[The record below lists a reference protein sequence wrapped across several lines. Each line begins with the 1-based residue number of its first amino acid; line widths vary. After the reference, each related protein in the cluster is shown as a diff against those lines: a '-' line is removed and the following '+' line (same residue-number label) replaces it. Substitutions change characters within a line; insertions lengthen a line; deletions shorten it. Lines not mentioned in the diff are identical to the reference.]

1 MSVAVLIPAAGSG
14 SRFGG
19 ELPKQFLMLGG
30 KPILQHVVER
40 FLVHERVGRIVVAVA
55 EMLLN
60 EVKQTDRVRFVAGGA
75 TRQQSVMNA
84 LAVVGDDEELV
95 AVHDA
100 VRPFFTHQTFAA
112 LLDAAAEH
120 GAAFPGLPVTDTIHL
135 VRDETIVQTPE
146 RQLLFAAQTPQC
158 FRTTV
163 LRDVLARA
171 AGDDAT
177 DEAGLAA
184 RLGYPVRLVPGDAVN
199 FKITRPEDLA
209 MALETLLT
217 NHGLRKDLGEAART
231 RVSRFARDQVAA
243 RFVEAVTG

>member
-19 ELPKQFLMLGG
+19 DIPKQFRILGG

-40 FLVHERVGRIVVAVA
+40 FLAHERVGRIIVAVA
-55 EMLLN
+55 EMLVD
-60 EVKQTDRVRFVAGGA
+60 EARQTDRVRYLAGGA
-75 TRQQSVMNA
+75 TRQQSVSNA
-84 LAVVGDDEELV
+84 LASVADEDLV

-100 VRPFFTHQTFAA
+100 VRPFFTYGTFGT
-112 LLDAAAEH
+112 LLDAAAEY
-120 GAAFPGLPVTDTIHL
+120 GGAFPGVPVTDTIHL
-135 VRDETIVQTPE
+135 VRDERIVQTPE

-158 FRTTV
+158 FRTAI

-171 AGDDAT
+171 PGDDAT

-184 RLGYPVRLVPGDAVN
+184 RFGYDVRLVPGDATN

-209 MALETLLT
+209 MAERLLEQW
-217 NHGLRKDLGEAART
+217 
-231 RVSRFARDQVAA
+231 S
-243 RFVEAVTG
+243 